1 MSTEH
6 RFVYVAQPIDFRG
19 EHDLVLGWVTNLVSG
34 VVAYSPAHAWKIG
47 SQVTELNSSIQEGN
61 MHLLVQSAAMVAVMT
76 GDPTVGVP
84 MEVLRKLQNED
95 PVVLLVDWT
104 VAQRSWVLH
113 HLAEEYPNLLMV
125 PYSREGGRVSI
136 PNEMD
141 VSFPRLT
148 EQLQQVMRAA
158 VDRRLGMVLEL
169 SHYSRGSVEVRL
181 GLIERLLE
189 EKAKAQA
196 QAEENAND

>member
-1 MSTEH
+1 MSSEH

-47 SQVTELNSSIQEGN
+47 SQVTELNSSIQAGN
-61 MHLLVQSAAMVAVMT
+61 MHLLDQSAAMVAVMT
-76 GDPTVGVP
+76 GDPSVGVP
-84 MEVLRKLQNED
+84 MEVLHKLQNED
-95 PVVLLVDWT
+95 PVILLVDWT
-104 VAQRSWVLH
+104 VAQRSWVLYN
-113 HLAEEYPNLLMV
+113 LAEKSPNLLMV
-125 PYSREGGRVSI
+125 PYSNDEGRVQV

-141 VSFPRLT
+141 VPMPRLV

-169 SHYSRGSVEVRL
+169 THYLRGSVETRL

-189 EKAKAQA
+189 EKEKAQE
-196 QAEENAND
+196 QENAND

>member
-47 SQVTELNSSIQEGN
+47 SQVTELNSSIQAGN
-61 MHLLVQSAAMVAVMT
+61 MHLLDQSAAMVAVMT
-76 GDPTVGVP
+76 GDPSVGVP
-84 MEVLRKLQNED
+84 MEVLHKLQNED
-95 PVVLLVDWT
+95 PVILLVDWT
-104 VAQRSWVLH
+104 VAQRSWVLYN
-113 HLAEEYPNLLMV
+113 LAEKSPNLLMV
-125 PYSREGGRVSI
+125 PYSNDEGRVQV

-141 VSFPRLT
+141 VPMPRLV

-169 SHYSRGSVEVRL
+169 THYLRGSVETRL

-189 EKAKAQA
+189 EKEKAQE
-196 QAEENAND
+196 QENAND

>member
-1 MSTEH
+1 MSSEH
-6 RFVYVAQPIDFRG
+6 RFVYLAQPIDFRG

-47 SQVTELNSSIQEGN
+47 SQVTELNSSIQAGN
-61 MHLLVQSAAMVAVMT
+61 MHLLDQSAAMVAVMT

-84 MEVLRKLQNED
+84 MEVLHKLQNED

-113 HLAEEYPNLLMV
+113 HLAEQNPNLLMV

-136 PNEMD
+136 PNDMD
-141 VSFPRLT
+141 VPFPRLT
-148 EQLQQVMRAA
+148 EQLQQVTQAV

-169 SHYSRGSVEVRL
+169 SHHLRGNVEVRL
-181 GLIERLLE
+181 GFIERLLE
-189 EKAKAQA
+189 EKAKVQE
-196 QAEENAND
+196 QENAND

>member
-1 MSTEH
+1 MSSEH

-47 SQVTELNSSIQEGN
+47 SQVTELNSSIQAGN
-61 MHLLVQSAAMVAVMT
+61 MYLLNQSAAMVAVMT
-76 GDPTVGVP
+76 GDPSVGVP
-84 MEVLRKLQNED
+84 MEVLHKLQNED
-95 PVVLLVDWT
+95 PVILLVDWT
-104 VAQRSWVLH
+104 VAQRSWVLYN
-113 HLAEEYPNLLMV
+113 LAEKSPNLLMV
-125 PYSREGGRVSI
+125 PYSNDEGRVQV

-141 VSFPRLT
+141 VPMPRLV

-169 SHYSRGSVEVRL
+169 THYLRGSVEMRL

-189 EKAKAQA
+189 EKEKAQE
-196 QAEENAND
+196 QENAND

>member
-19 EHDLVLGWVTNLVSG
+19 EHDLVLGWATLLVSG

-47 SQVTELNSSIQEGN
+47 SQVTELNSSIQAGN
-61 MHLLVQSAAMVAVMT
+61 MLLLNQSAAMVAVLT
-76 GDPTVGVP
+76 GDPSVGVP
-84 MEVLRKLQNED
+84 MEVLHKLQNED
-95 PVVLLVDWT
+95 PVILLVDWT

-113 HLAEEYPNLLMV
+113 NLAEKSPNLLMV
-125 PYSREGGRVSI
+125 PYSNDEGRVQV

-141 VSFPRLT
+141 VPMPRLVD
-148 EQLQQVMRAA
+148 QLQQVMRAA

-169 SHYSRGSVEVRL
+169 THYLRGSVEMRL

-189 EKAKAQA
+189 EKEKAQE
-196 QAEENAND
+196 EENADD

>member
-47 SQVTELNSSIQEGN
+47 SQVTELNSSIQAGN

-95 PVVLLVDWT
+95 PVVLLVDWA

-125 PYSREGGRVSI
+125 PYSREVGREVQV

-141 VSFPRLT
+141 VPMPRLVD
-148 EQLQQVMRAA
+148 QLQQVIRAA

-169 SHYSRGSVEVRL
+169 SHHLRGNVEVRL
-181 GLIERLLE
+181 GFIERLLE
-189 EKAKAQA
+189 EKAKAQE
-196 QAEENAND
+196 EENTDD